1 MKERREFVEQLIKV
15 HFGIWPKLLESIP
28 CGDSE
33 PPITKDEFDKIAD
46 DIFIASGYVRVRQ

>member
-15 HFGIWPKLLESIP
+15 NFGIWPKGLESITYD
-28 CGDSE
+28 DSK
-33 PPITKDEFDKIAD
+33 PPVTKDEFDKIAD